1 MYPRRT
7 VLAGVM
13 AAGAMAALARAQG
26 ASPDVA
32 TAQGRVRGLIAGNGI
47 YAFRGLPYGASTG
60 GLNRFMP
67 PKPPAGWTGVRDAV
81 EYGPSAPQSLPGSTS
96 NSLIDPRRLPE
107 SEDCLV
113 LNVWTPSLD
122 RNARKPVM
130 VWLHGGGFQSG
141 SASAPL
147 YDGSNL
153 ARLGDV
159 VMVGINH
166 RLNVFGYT
174 WLGGVAGKDFQTSGN
189 AGNLDIVAALKWVR
203 ENIAA
208 FGGDPGRVTIFGE
221 SGGGQKVTTLMATLP
236 GKGLFHRAIA
246 QSGPAFRVCQEA
258 DQDQAARAVMAKLG
272 LQPGEI
278 RKLQAVATVDLF
290 KAYRA
295 VLQEQQGQGAPW
307 PVLRYFSPTLDGAA
321 MAQHPYDPKAP
332 AMTANVPLIIGYNHT
347 EMTFFNR
354 GREKFDLTDA
364 EIAPRLE
371 RVVDRGADRVVA
383 AYRQALP
390 NASAWDLLMLINTD
404 YPLSAYSREIAVRK
418 TAMGPA
424 PAYLYRFDYEIPLG
438 GGRLHAPHTAELPF
452 MFSNLK
458 AGEVLVGTAPEM
470 PALARRMSEL
480 WTTFARTGA
489 PAAEGVPPWAPYDA
503 RTRRTLI
510 IDKDIRQVADPDS
523 SLRVAVDSALGLT
536 V

>member
-7 VLAGVM
+7 VLAGFA
-13 AAGAMAALARAQG
+13 AAGAMAGLARAQG
-26 ASPDVA
+26 ASPVVN
-32 TAQGRVRGLIAGNGI
+32 TAQGRARGLVSANGI
-47 YAFRGLPYGASTG
+47 YAFRGLPYGASTEG
-60 GLNRFMP
+60 ANRFMP
-67 PKPPAGWTGVRDAV
+67 PKPPAGWTGVRDAF
-81 EYGPSAPQSLPGSTS
+81 EYGFSAPQSLPGSTS

-113 LNVWTPSLD
+113 LNVWTPSLEPG
-122 RNARKPVM
+122 AKKPVM
-130 VWLHGGGFQSG
+130 VWLHGGGFQTG

-159 VMVGINH
+159 VMVGVNH
-166 RLNVFGYT
+166 RLNAFGYT

-236 GKGLFHRAIA
+236 AKGLFHRAIA
-246 QSGPAFRVCQEA
+246 QSGPAFRVCERV
-258 DQDQAARAVMAKLG
+258 DQDEAARAIMTKLG
-272 LQPGEI
+272 LRPGEI
-278 RKLQAVATVDLF
+278 RKLQAVDQVDLVR
-290 KAYRA
+290 AYRA
-295 VLQEQQGQGAPW
+295 VLQDQQAIGRPW
-307 PVLRYFSPTLDGAA
+307 PVLRTFSPTLDGVA
-321 MAQHPYDPKAP
+321 MVQHPFDPKVP
-332 AMTANVPLIIGYNHT
+332 AMTANVPLVIGYNRT

-364 EIAPRLE
+364 EIAPRLS
-371 RVVDRGADRVVA
+371 RSMDSGADKIVA

-418 TAMGPA
+418 TAAGPA

-458 AGEVLVGTAPEM
+458 AGEVLVGSAPEM
-470 PALARRMSEL
+470 PSLARRMSEL
-480 WTTFARTGA
+480 WTTFARTGV
-489 PAAEGVPPWAPYDA
+489 PAAEGVPAWTPYDA
-503 RTRRTLI
+503 RTRETMI
-510 IDKDIRQVADPDS
+510 IDTEIRRVADPDK

>member
-7 VLAGVM
+7 VLAGIA
-13 AAGAMAALARAQG
+13 AAGAMAGIARAQG
-26 ASPDVA
+26 ASPVVT
-32 TAQGRVRGLIAGNGI
+32 TAQGRVRGLVSGNGI
-47 YAFRGLPYGASTG
+47 YAFRGLPYGASTAG
-60 GLNRFMP
+60 ANRFMP
-67 PKPPAGWTGVRDAV
+67 PKPPAGWTGVREAV
-81 EYGPSAPQSLPGSTS
+81 EYGFSAPQSVPGSTS

-113 LNVWTPSLD
+113 LNVWTPSVE
-122 RNARKPVM
+122 RNAKKPVM

-159 VMVGINH
+159 VMVGVNH

-174 WLGGVAGKDFQTSGN
+174 WLGGVAGRDFQTSGN

-236 GKGLFHRAIA
+236 AKGLFHRAIA
-246 QSGPAFRVCQEA
+246 QSGPAFRVCEQEY
-258 DQDQAARAVMAKLG
+258 QDAAARAVMGKLG
-272 LQPGEI
+272 LQPGDI
-278 RKLQAVATVDLF
+278 RKLQAVDTVDLF

-295 VLQEQQGQGAPW
+295 ALQDLQAQAPAW
-307 PVLRYFSPTLDGAA
+307 PKLRYFSPTLDGVA
-321 MAQHPYDPKAP
+321 MAQHPFDPKVP
-332 AMTANVPLIIGYNHT
+332 AMTANVPLVIGYNRT

-364 EIAPRLE
+364 EIAPRLA
-371 RVVDRGADRVVA
+371 RLVDRGADQLAA

-418 TAMGPA
+418 TAAGPA
-424 PAYLYRFDYEIPLG
+424 PAYLYRFDYEVPLG

-470 PALARRMSEL
+470 PAMARQMSEL
-480 WTTFARTGA
+480 WTTFARTGV
-489 PAAEGVPPWAPYDA
+489 PAAEGVPAWPVYDA
-503 RTRRTLI
+503 RTRETLI
-510 IDKDIRQVADPDS
+510 IDKEFRRVADPDRT
-523 SLRVAVDSALGLT
+523 LRVAVDSALGLT